1 VRSFGDEDKPSLEE
15 LAHHGV
21 KGMKW
26 GVRRQMRRERNQQ
39 IKTARRNIANRQA
52 EIHAI
57 ERRAN
62 KTKSASERAKL
73 DALSTKKAAELFNHP
88 DQTTAARL
96 TSGEKFTTALL
107 IGGSAAV
114 IGASGAVGSRRL

>member
-1 VRSFGDEDKPSLEE
+1 MRSFGDEDKPSLEE

-39 IKTARRNIANRQA
+39 IKTARRNISAKQH
-52 EIHAI
+52 ELHDIQ
-57 ERRAN
+57 RRAN

-73 DALSTKKAAELFNHP
+73 DALSSKKAAELFNHP
-88 DQTTAARL
+88 DQVTAARL

-114 IGASGAVGSRRL
+114 IGTSRAVGSR